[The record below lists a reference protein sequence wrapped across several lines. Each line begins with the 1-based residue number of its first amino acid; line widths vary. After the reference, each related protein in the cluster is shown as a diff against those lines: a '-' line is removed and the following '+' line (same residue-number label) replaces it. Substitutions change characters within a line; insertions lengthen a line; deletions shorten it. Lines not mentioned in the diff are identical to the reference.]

1 MKRAG
6 ISNFFFLQYNYILF
20 FNFQSIVGGLKIS
33 EMARLNKVIME
44 KGADHPDFCNG
55 ISYMMSL
62 QTVKTFLEAIQKP
75 EVRKISKLFDKKNF
89 HFSHFHEKDPVV
101 HELDHDS
108 MIHFNMYMLKFQK
121 TDNQIN

>member
-1 MKRAG
+1 MPTYGANEIRT
-6 ISNFFFLQYNYILF
+6 FLQYNYLLF

-75 EVRKISKLFDKKNF
+75 EVRKISKLFDKK
-89 HFSHFHEKDPVV
+89 K
-101 HELDHDS
+101 
-108 MIHFNMYMLKFQK
+108 I
-121 TDNQIN
+121 